1 MQYLILLVAL
11 PLLAAAD
18 HGPPGYGYAP
28 KLYCRETNTSV
39 YAEVRPFYARIG
51 ESHIGCVNPATF
63 SGTR

>member
-1 MQYLILLVAL
+1 MLKSLSSLQYLILLAAL

-39 YAEVRPFYARIG
+39 YTEVRAPSHSFHARLV
-51 ESHIGCVNPATF
+51 VNT
-63 SGTR
+63 

>member
-1 MQYLILLVAL
+1 MKIIANPCPLQYLILLAAL

-39 YAEVRPFYARIG
+39 YAEVIMAIL
-51 ESHIGCVNPATF
+51 CKNL
-63 SGTR
+63 